1 MKLEFLI
8 IHCTA
13 TPAGREVTSDEIRRW
28 HTSPK
33 SKGGRGWDRV
43 GYAKLFHL
51 DGSSYDFIKD
61 NGDNVVDSWE
71 VTYGALG
78 MNHKS
83 RHIVYA
89 GGGNGKVAVDTR
101 TGPQKYRMQAYV
113 LEFVR
118 KHPDVL
124 ICGHK
129 DVNATSCPGFDVA
142 AWCRSIGISE
152 KNIYK
157 K

>member
-1 MKLEFLI
+1 MKLQFLI

-13 TPAGREVTSDEIRRW
+13 TPAGREVSGDEIRRW

-43 GYAKLFHL
+43 GYARMYHL
-51 DGSSYDFIKD
+51 DGSKDYFITD
-61 NGDNVVDSWE
+61 NGDDTVDYNE
-71 VTYGALG
+71 ITYGAFG
-78 MNHKS
+78 MNQKS
-83 RHIVYA
+83 RHWVYV
-89 GGGNGKVAVDTR
+89 GGGTGTAKDTR
-101 TGPQKYRMQAYV
+101 TSPQKYIMKADV
-113 LEFVR
+113 LNFVK
-118 KHPDVL
+118 KHPNILV
-124 ICGHK
+124 CGHR

-142 AWCRSIGISE
+142 AWCRSIGVPE